1 MSSAEPK
8 TVDEVCA
15 LVRDGRTDIDLRRL
29 DTVGPVEEGVL
40 TVGGGALCGAV
51 EERAHPWLFASDRP
65 DSTVAEWIGRG
76 GRGGVLSE
84 FLGPAR
90 AQVLGLRA
98 VLADGS
104 CVRFGGKVVKNVAGY
119 DLTKAFVGARGTLG
133 LVVEAHLRV
142 RPAPKG
148 WRAAAHGAAI
158 RFLRAGEETPEG
170 YAACDPLEARAR
182 LRASFQEIEPPQL
195 LGPLWERLWSALDPE
210 GLFR

>member
-1 MSSAEPK
+1 MSLAEPQ

-15 LVRDGRTDIDLRRL
+15 LVRAGRTDIDLRRL
-29 DTVGPVEEGVL
+29 DAVGPVEEGTL
-40 TVGGGALCGAV
+40 TVGGGALCGVV

-65 DSTVAEWIGRG
+65 EATVAEWIGRG

-90 AQVLGLRA
+90 AQVLGLCA

-142 RPAPKG
+142 RPPPKD
-148 WRAAAHGAAI
+148 WRAARNGEAI
-158 RFLRAGEETPEG
+158 RFLRAGEETPGG
-170 YAACDPLEARAR
+170 YAECDPTEARAL
-182 LRASFQEIEPPQL
+182 LRGSFEEVEPPPL
-195 LGPLWERLWSALDPE
+195 SGPLWERLWSALDPE
-210 GLFR
+210 GLLR

>member
-1 MSSAEPK
+1 MSSAEPR

-29 DTVGPVEEGVL
+29 DAVGPVEEGTL

-51 EERAHPWLFASDRP
+51 EERSLPWLFASDRP
-65 DSTVAEWIGRG
+65 DSKVAEWIGRG

-84 FLGPAR
+84 FFGPAR

-142 RPAPKG
+142 RPPPKG
-148 WRAAAHGAAI
+148 WRAARNGASI
-158 RFLRAGEETPEG
+158 RFLRAGEEIPEG
-170 YAACDPLEARAR
+170 HEECDPLEARAR
-182 LRASFQEIEPPQL
+182 LRASFGEMEPPAL
-195 LGPLWERLWSALDPE
+195 SGPLWERLWAALDPE